1 MRCLHL
7 ARAPILVHV
16 TGFGEDIV
24 PLLRFRTR
32 VGCPGIRPQSVKHFR
47 ENGGLRYFR
56 EFGNGRFSFQGQEYH
71 PANLRAPWGVT
82 LPDICEFGP
91 VGLAGMI
98 KEIE

>member
-1 MRCLHL
+1 
-7 ARAPILVHV
+7 
-16 TGFGEDIV
+16 
-24 PLLRFRTR
+24 
-32 VGCPGIRPQSVKHFR
+32 VKHFR